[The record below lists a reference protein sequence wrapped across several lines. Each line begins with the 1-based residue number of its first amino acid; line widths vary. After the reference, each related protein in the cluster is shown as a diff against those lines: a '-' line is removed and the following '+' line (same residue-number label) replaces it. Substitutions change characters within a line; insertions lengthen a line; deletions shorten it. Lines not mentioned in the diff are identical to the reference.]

1 MEDNEI
7 QRIIKSV
14 RDLMRKDKGM
24 NTDAQRLPQMLWM
37 LFLKCFDDYEKGKEI
52 LGNYEPIVEPPY
64 RWRDWSDD
72 EKGPRGEMLI
82 DFVETKLFKYLSNLH
97 GDDSADQRDVIGDI
111 FNEQK
116 TQT

>member
-37 LFLKCFDDYEKGKEI
+37 LFLKCFDCPTGDA
-52 LGNYEPIVEPPY
+52 
-64 RWRDWSDD
+64 
-72 EKGPRGEMLI
+72 
-82 DFVETKLFKYLSNLH
+82 KL
-97 GDDSADQRDVIGDI
+97 
-111 FNEQK
+111 
-116 TQT
+116 